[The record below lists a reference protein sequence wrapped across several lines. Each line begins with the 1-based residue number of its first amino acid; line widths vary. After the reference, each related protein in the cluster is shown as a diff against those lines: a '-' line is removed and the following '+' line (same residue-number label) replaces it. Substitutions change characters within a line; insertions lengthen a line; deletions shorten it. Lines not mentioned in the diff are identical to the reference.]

1 MKQKVIAAG
10 VLAICPETERFILL
24 KRRMDIPFPGYW
36 GLPGGHFDEED
47 GFPKRTAIREFQ
59 EETGYNGPIKIST
72 APLYVDKSNQLDF
85 YTYICIL
92 PWEFTPNLKGE
103 SICGDES
110 LDYKWV
116 KLGCKDAWIQQDAR
130 IIPSI
135 ITMLDLK
142 EDSIKKV
149 INKFKN
155 KNYE

>member
-10 VLAICPETERFILL
+10 VLAICPETERFLLL
-24 KRRMDIPFPGYW
+24 KRRYDMVFGGYW
-36 GLPGGHFDEED
+36 GLPGGCFDEED
-47 GFPKRTAIREFQ
+47 GYPKKTALREFR
-59 EETGYNGPIKIST
+59 EETGYDGPVKISKS
-72 APLYVDKSNQLDF
+72 PLYVNKSNQLDF

-103 SICGDES
+103 CVDGEES
-110 LDYKWV
+110 LDFGWFKIE
-116 KLGCKDAWIQQDAR
+116 CKEVWENQEAK

-135 ITMLDLK
+135 ITMFDLK
-142 EDSIKKV
+142 EDVIKKV